1 MKINLAEL
9 LVSDAVLLS
18 DSIHQNIETKSDEIK
33 PILQKALN
41 KLMVAA
47 QILTSLEDFL
57 SRLNSLTG
65 MRFFSQI
72 IEKVNFL
79 QEKVTNYIS
88 INRKI
93 YLTLNR

>member
-9 LVSDAVLLS
+9 LVSDAVFLS
-18 DSIHQNIETKSDEIK
+18 DSIHQDIETKSDEIK

-41 KLMVAA
+41 KLMVAS

-65 MRFFSQI
+65 MRFFSKI